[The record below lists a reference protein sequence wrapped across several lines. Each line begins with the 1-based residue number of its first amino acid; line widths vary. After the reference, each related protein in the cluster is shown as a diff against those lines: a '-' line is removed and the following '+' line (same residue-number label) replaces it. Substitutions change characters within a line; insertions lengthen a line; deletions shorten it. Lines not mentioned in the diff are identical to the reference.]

1 MHAVRICCTEALVKR
16 TSLFLAGVLL
26 ATSAVAQQK
35 PTGDI
40 VVTARKPIDT
50 LVARRFVRNITALTQ
65 DQIARF
71 NAPVCPIAIG
81 FEPEVEK
88 QLVARMRRVAAAVGA
103 ALAPE
108 HCAGNVALVTTDDGG
123 ALVKALRST
132 HPNLLEGLEPRQ
144 IDRMIKSQG
153 PVRSWSATAVVNEDG
168 QRMSPPTSGDFM
180 DPPTLIVKTASFV
193 NPSSQ
198 QIIDSAT
205 VVIDANAVI
214 GRSATQLADYAMMRA
229 LARTR
234 PVTGDSDVGTILSLF
249 DPDNASPLSVT
260 EVDLAYM
267 KALYAMPGNRTATYQ
282 MGRIAEHLKTV
293 SAP

>member
-1 MHAVRICCTEALVKR
+1 MKPICI
-16 TSLFLAGVLL
+16 FLAGLLL
-26 ATSAVAQQK
+26 ATGAAAQEK
-35 PTGDI
+35 PASDI
-40 VVTARKPIDT
+40 IVTARKPIDAP
-50 LVARRFVRNITALTQ
+50 VARRFVRNITALTQ

-71 NAPVCPIAIG
+71 DAPVCPIAIG
-81 FEPEVEK
+81 FEPEIEK
-88 QLVARMRRVAAAVGA
+88 QLVARMRRVAKAVGA
-103 ALAPE
+103 ELAPE

-180 DPPTLIVKTASFV
+180 DPPTLVVKTASFV

-198 QIIDSAT
+198 QIIDCST
-205 VVIDANAVI
+205 VVIDAKAVI
-214 GRSATQLADYAMMRA
+214 GRSAIQLADYAMMRA

-249 DPDNASPLSVT
+249 DPDSASALSVT
-260 EVDLAYM
+260 DADVAYL

-282 MGRIAEHLKTV
+282 MARIAGQLKQV
-293 SAP
+293 SAPSVDKGPERYP